1 MMHAEPPLHGKRIGI
16 VGKGGSGKSTL
27 AVFLATALQKRSYQ
41 VCLLDADSTNV
52 GLHQALG
59 LMQQPASLI
68 DYFGGMVFSGGVVT
82 CPVDDPTPLNGA
94 DLHLTELPTAYLAQT
109 EEGIYLLTAGKIGD
123 LGPGA
128 GCDGPISKIA
138 RDLHL
143 QIDGSNLVT
152 LVDFKAGFEDTA
164 RGVITGL
171 DWILVVVDPSNAA
184 IQIAIHMKE
193 MIEKIQAGQLP
204 STEHIDDPQLA
215 ELARKVFKEAT
226 IKGLQVV
233 LNRMRD
239 PEMEAYVRGQIE
251 SHGLEIAGAF
261 PEDPSI
267 TTQWLQ
273 GRPITNTK
281 RIDEAEKIVS
291 ALEAIATYSKKEV

>member
-1 MMHAEPPLHGKRIGI
+1 MMNAEPPLHGKRIGI
-16 VGKGGSGKSTL
+16 VGKGGSGKSTV
-27 AVFLATALQKRSYQ
+27 AVFLAMALQKRNYR

-59 LMQQPASLI
+59 LIKQPASLI
-68 DYFGGMVFSGGVVT
+68 DYFGGMVFSGGAVT
-82 CPVDDPTPLNGA
+82 CPVDDPSPLKDA
-94 DLHLTELPTAYLAQT
+94 DLHLMDLPVPYMAQT
-109 EEGIYLLTAGKIGD
+109 EDGIYLLTAGKIGD

-138 RDLHL
+138 RDLRLHV
-143 QIDGSNLVT
+143 DGSNLIT

-193 MIEKIQAGQLP
+193 MIEKIQAGQPP
-204 STEHIDDPQLA
+204 STEHIEDPQLA
-215 ELARKVFKEAT
+215 ELARKLFREAT

-233 LNRMRD
+233 LNRIRD

-251 SHGLEIAGAF
+251 PHGLEIAGTF

-273 GRPITNTK
+273 GKSIINTN
-281 RIDEAEKIVS
+281 RIDQAEKIVS
-291 ALEAIATYSKKEV
+291 ALEAIATYS

>member
-1 MMHAEPPLHGKRIGI
+1 MMNAEPPLHGKRIGI
-16 VGKGGSGKSTL
+16 VGKGGSGKSTV
-27 AVFLATALQKRSYQ
+27 AVFLAMALQKRNYR

-59 LMQQPASLI
+59 LIKQPASLI
-68 DYFGGMVFSGGVVT
+68 DYFGGMVFSGGAVT
-82 CPVDDPTPLNGA
+82 CPVDDPSPLKDA
-94 DLHLTELPTAYLAQT
+94 DLHLMDLPVPYMAQT
-109 EEGIYLLTAGKIGD
+109 EDGIYLLTAGKIGD

-138 RDLHL
+138 RDLRLHV
-143 QIDGSNLVT
+143 DGSNLIT

-193 MIEKIQAGQLP
+193 MIEKIQAGQPP
-204 STEHIDDPQLA
+204 STEHIEDPQLA
-215 ELARKVFKEAT
+215 ELARKLFREAT

-233 LNRMRD
+233 LNRIRD

-251 SHGLEIAGAF
+251 PHGLEIAGTF
-261 PEDPSI
+261 HEDPSI

-273 GRPITNTK
+273 GKSIINTN
-281 RIDEAEKIVS
+281 RIDQAEKIVS
-291 ALEAIATYSKKEV
+291 ALEAIATYS